1 MPPMPGSD
9 FTLSS
14 DAHALLAADRFANLL
29 GVSLV
34 SSADGE
40 VAAQL
45 TVREEHANFLGM
57 THGGV
62 VISLADIVMGLS
74 ANAGQEAAVA
84 VDMQISYVRA
94 ARPGDLLTARGRLLS
109 ATRSFGWHQV
119 EVENQEGKP
128 VGLFRGTVYRPGPR

>member
-1 MPPMPGSD
+1 MPGSD

-14 DAHALLAADRFANLL
+14 DARSLLAADRFANLL

-40 VAAQL
+40 TAAQL

-62 VISLADIVMGLS
+62 IISLADIVMGLS

-94 ARPGDLLTARGRLLS
+94 ARPGDRLTARGRLLS
-109 ATRSFGWHQV
+109 STRSFGWYQV
-119 EVENQEGKP
+119 EVQNQEGKP
-128 VGLFRGTVYRPGPR
+128 VGLFRGTVYRPGPK

>member
-1 MPPMPGSD
+1 M
-9 FTLSS
+9 SS
-14 DAHALLAADRFANLL
+14 DAYALLAADRFANLL
-29 GVSLV
+29 GVRLV

-94 ARPGDLLTARGRLLS
+94 ARPGDRLTARGRLLS